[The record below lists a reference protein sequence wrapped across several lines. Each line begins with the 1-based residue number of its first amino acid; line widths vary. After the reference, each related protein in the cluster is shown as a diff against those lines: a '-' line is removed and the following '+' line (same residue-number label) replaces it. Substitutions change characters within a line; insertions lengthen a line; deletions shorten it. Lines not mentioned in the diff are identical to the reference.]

1 MELRSMHRFLWGRRR
16 ARGDFRRCA
25 HSGGSRSRLNV
36 VASRPRSAAPAKIT
50 PTPPP
55 PDLLVSARIAIP
67 QGAGPVKKRRRLA
80 AAGALRMVA
89 VRTYASDDLRTRGA
103 RAYAGHPPVPSAALF
118 SGDEYLE
125 ETEGSFQAQQI
136 CTPGRRARGAFRR
149 CRGARAAGSL
159 MILSSANRP
168 SEHSGE
174 KVSEPDDPG
183 RSPGSKLPTK
193 NVRNNWPDVTARD
206 KSRNSQTEAL
216 PGGDSAVLPSRNA
229 YLGHLPEVEHFID
242 LRIRQHMLA
251 LD

>member
-1 MELRSMHRFLWGRRR
+1 MFACREEG
-16 ARGDFRRCA
+16 
-25 HSGGSRSRLNV
+25 SGSFSPV
-36 VASRPRSAAPAKIT
+36 PRS
-50 PTPPP
+50 
-55 PDLLVSARIAIP
+55 
-67 QGAGPVKKRRRLA
+67 
-80 AAGALRMVA
+80 
-89 VRTYASDDLRTRGA
+89 
-103 RAYAGHPPVPSAALF
+103 
-118 SGDEYLE
+118 
-125 ETEGSFQAQQI
+125 EGGLH
-136 CTPGRRARGAFRR
+136 THDTT
-149 CRGARAAGSL
+149 
-159 MILSSANRP
+159 SANRP